1 MGGVR
6 EHLGGAEST
15 VELAGETGPEHPLGT
30 EQAGTGWVGDLQ
42 EPSPCP
48 PSGSQ
53 SGRRDRQAGNNPGC
67 WKAYRREGQLHPG
80 QPPLISLQLRLR
92 GLENSAGLGG
102 LFAKDWPG
110 HSREST
116 RDPS

>member
-1 MGGVR
+1 M
-6 EHLGGAEST
+6 
-15 VELAGETGPEHPLGT
+15 ELAGETGPEHPLGT